1 MEENMDMNTDQ
12 IHKTAEQDA
21 ENDSSKLLWF
31 FVGLLLSIFGV
42 LVAYIYQQEP
52 PASRFLDK
60 SQDWTV
66 LYSDAYKA
74 KLRSIQ
80 LKYSLIGF
88 FITGVLIV
96 IYIALM
102 ISLYFSMWDEFRFNR
117 YEFDNR

>member
-1 MEENMDMNTDQ
+1 MNNEQHQARID
-12 IHKTAEQDA
+12 AEQDA

-31 FVGLLLSIFGV
+31 FVGLVLSIFGV

-52 PASRFLDK
+52 PASRFLNK
-60 SQDWTV
+60 PQDWTV
-66 LYSDAYKA
+66 LYSDEYKA

-88 FITGVLIV
+88 FITGILIV

-102 ISLYFSMWDEFRFNR
+102 ISLYFSMWDQFRYNG

>member
-1 MEENMDMNTDQ
+1 MDMNTDQ

>member
-1 MEENMDMNTDQ
+1 MNANVHQ
-12 IHKTAEQDA
+12 IRMTAEQDA
-21 ENDSSKLLWF
+21 ENDSSKILWF
-31 FVGLLLSIFGV
+31 FVGLVLSILGV
-42 LVAYIYQQEP
+42 LVAYIYQQAP

-60 SQDWTV
+60 SQEWTV

-88 FITGVLIV
+88 FISGVLIV
-96 IYIALM
+96 IYIILM
-102 ISLYFSMWDEFRFNR
+102 LSFYFSMFDQIDFNR

>member
-1 MEENMDMNTDQ
+1 MNANTHQ
-12 IHKTAEQDA
+12 TIITAEQDA
-21 ENDSSKLLWF
+21 ENDSSKILWF
-31 FVGLLLSIFGV
+31 FVGLVLSILGV
-42 LVAYIYQQEP
+42 LVAYIYQQAP

-60 SQDWTV
+60 SQEWTV
-66 LYSDAYKA
+66 QYSDAYRA

-96 IYIALM
+96 VYIVLM
-102 ISLYFSMWDEFRFNR
+102 VSLYFNMMDQVNFNG